1 MVHKFNKLRG
11 IQVNLNSVRWISL
24 MILKEFAVKP
34 LWKKKLAITDKMV
47 AKNLHHFDVFTI
59 IFR

>member
-1 MVHKFNKLRG
+1 
-11 IQVNLNSVRWISL
+11 

-59 IFR
+59 IFRWNNYIPDLVRIFPCTNN

>member
-1 MVHKFNKLRG
+1 MDFFDDTERVCCET
-11 IQVNLNSVRWISL
+11 I
-24 MILKEFAVKP
+24 ME
-34 LWKKKLAITDKMV
+34 KKLAITDKMV